1 MTLAASIGYTAATT
15 YAEAAAPYCRWLV
28 SAAAERGWR
37 AAFPALAAY
46 PEDLFDYAAE
56 DAVLS
61 SLDVMAVT

>member
-1 MTLAASIGYTAATT
+1 
-15 YAEAAAPYCRWLV
+15 LV